1 MKYGPSMKT
10 YLILFFSIL
19 TFFSCK
25 ENNESTSQV
34 IHDNSS
40 KEFLEIPCD
49 IILDKVRGGVL
60 GQIIGNLN
68 GLPHE
73 FKYDIEPGNVTDYVP
88 SLPDGAFTDDD
99 TDIEWV
105 YINHMQ
111 KANEL
116 FLDSEQLAD
125 IWKASFNQRIWC
137 SNGYVRRLLDIGIHP
152 PYTGSIAL
160 NPWAEFNISG
170 QFISETFGLI
180 CPAMPQSAARLGLN
194 YTHVTIGAEPAQTTQ
209 FYTTMIAM
217 SYVENDIN
225 KLLEA
230 GYGVLD
236 PNSKIRTII
245 DDIKKWHKENPE
257 DWRKTRRLLREKYT
271 QAGGSRR
278 DNNGYELITGATV
291 AAMLYGKGDFVETL
305 QTGFNYGWD
314 CDNVTAT
321 MGTMIGTIMGHK
333 QMMAQGWDIL
343 DRYQNISRDGMP
355 EDETITSF
363 ADRVY
368 ANMEQMILKNG
379 GKREI
384 RNGQCYWLI
393 PVEEPGMVEE
403 LPSMEG
409 EQAILIETLRA
420 DIEAGITD
428 PKTKKDQAR
437 AVYLSVCLDIATKM
451 SEKYPEK
458 WENAK
463 KVFNE
468 TWKLKQQ
475 IFHDEDGDF
484 PSIKL
489 LRKKFIAAGI
499 VPEEERL
506 DLKVVWHEDR
516 LFMSPKEAMALDPN
530 DYQKPYQFKKD

>member
-1 MKYGPSMKT
+1 M
-10 YLILFFSIL
+10 
-19 TFFSCK
+19 
-25 ENNESTSQV
+25 
-34 IHDNSS
+34 
-40 KEFLEIPCD
+40 
-49 IILDKVRGGVL
+49 
-60 GQIIGNLN
+60 
-68 GLPHE
+68 
-73 FKYDIEPGNVTDYVP
+73 
-88 SLPDGAFTDDD
+88 
-99 TDIEWV
+99 
-105 YINHMQ
+105 
-111 KANEL
+111 
-116 FLDSEQLAD
+116 
-125 IWKASFNQRIWC
+125 
-137 SNGYVRRLLDIGIHP
+137 
-152 PYTGSIAL
+152 
-160 NPWAEFNISG
+160 
-170 QFISETFGLI
+170 
-180 CPAMPQSAARLGLN
+180 
-194 YTHVTIGAEPAQTTQ
+194 
-209 FYTTMIAM
+209 
-217 SYVENDIN
+217 
-225 KLLEA
+225 LEA

>member
-1 MKYGPSMKT
+1 MKYRHSMKT
-10 YLILFFSIL
+10 YLILFFTVL
-19 TFFSCK
+19 TFSSCK
-25 ENNESTSQV
+25 ENNDSTSQV
-34 IHDNSS
+34 IQDNSS

-73 FKYDIEPGNVTDYVP
+73 FKYDVEPGNVTDYVP

-111 KANEL
+111 SANEL

-125 IWKASFNQRIWC
+125 IWKTSFNQRIWC

-257 DWRKTRRLLREKYT
+257 DWRKTRRLLRDKYT

-291 AAMLYGKGDFVETL
+291 AAMLYGKGDFVQTL

-321 MGTMIGTIMGHK
+321 MGTMIGTIMGYK
-333 QMMAQGWDIL
+333 QMMSQGWDIL

-384 RNGQCYWLI
+384 RDGQCYWLI

-403 LPSMEG
+403 LPSIEG
-409 EQAILIETLRA
+409 ERAILVETLRA
-420 DIEAGITD
+420 DIQEGIAD

-458 WENAK
+458 WQHAK

-499 VPEEERL
+499 VPEEERI
-506 DLKVVWHEDR
+506 DLKVVWQEDE
-516 LFMSPKEAMALDPN
+516 LFMSPKEAMALDPK
-530 DYQKPYQFKKD
+530 DYQNPYQFKKD

>member
-25 ENNESTSQV
+25 ENNESTSHV

-40 KEFLEIPCD
+40 KDFLEIPCD

-73 FKYDIEPGNVTDYVP
+73 FKYDNEPGNVTDYVP

-116 FLDSEQLAD
+116 FLGSEQLAD

-137 SNGYVRRLLDIGIHP
+137 SNGYVRRLLDIDIHP

-291 AAMLYGKGDFVETL
+291 AAMLYGKGDFVQTL

-321 MGTMIGTIMGHK
+321 MGTMIGTMMGYK

-393 PVEEPGMVEE
+393 PVEEPGLVEE

-409 EQAILIETLRA
+409 EQAILVETLGA
-420 DIEAGITD
+420 DIEVGITD

-451 SEKYPEK
+451 SGKYPEK

-489 LRKKFIAAGI
+489 LRKKFIAVGI